1 MAPTVSIE
9 DHCLGSVTTHF
20 DTLSGVADH
29 CPSSADARRMGI
41 RVSDPLQQSS
51 GGDPRGPGGRLVPEN
66 TSGGDIA
73 IGETGEVVPDGS
85 YATYLID
92 EVHMDPDPL
101 RFDPARYLGKADVK
115 QETQGYVGWGSGLH
129 PCREY
134 SRLVLFYYCCY

>member
-1 MAPTVSIE
+1 MWLTIARAV
-9 DHCLGSVTTHF
+9 L
-20 DTLSGVADH
+20 TLDGWESEFPILCNSLQEA
-29 CPSSADARRMGI
+29 I
-41 RVSDPLQQSS
+41 RVALA
-51 GGDPRGPGGRLVPEN
+51 GALFRKN